1 MKKTA
6 IIGIYLAGLLCA
18 SCTDDLISNSTSDAA
33 DDADGIAFG
42 VSVVEQADMI
52 YDYGRTRAA
61 AGEPALDSA
70 TIVANTFGAHVMEGD
85 NPWGVNIHRMPLPF
99 VGIHPGSASTDKEQ
113 LATRAPLSE
122 IAGNDLLFHDSLTI
136 WGYTDKGRELFSNIL
151 LKKIRGWRSSVH
163 WPYDKEVTKVVT
175 SGQLNPEYM
184 LFYAFSPAL
193 EELDITLK
201 NSPGYG
207 TAPIISFV
215 VPEEP
220 AEQRDL
226 LYGCSAAVNVQA
238 GPTPGYGGSGTGYYE
253 GQASTQKE
261 QHLGQDDKTVALTF
275 KHILTAVRFAQGKM
289 PVDITI
295 KRIVL
300 AHIANKG
307 EYNPSSSTWGL
318 SGTNYSTYTIYPNK
332 NITNYEENVYIDG
345 DSVLFLMPQTLV
357 EGAEL
362 QIVLTEAS
370 APTVER
376 TLKCSLKDDVWNPG
390 YTVTYKVTIGELKGE
405 YYLVAETGTLDSPGA
420 AKSTPQDNSTD
431 DDTEHYTL
439 SGKDVLENNVNNGS
453 FIIHSFRNVKDYST
467 SSSGTNKHQKADW
480 KMTGFSWTADG
491 TYEAKNCPAWI
502 TSIDG
507 WNVSGTSVGTT
518 QGEKT
523 PTGETYSDQGYQ
535 TVSYTLAPQA
545 RAYVANHSS
554 VLNASSG
561 NPSVSGF
568 DLSQK
573 QPNGTTDGLD
583 KTQETANCYIV
594 NAEGTYK
601 FPAVYGNGITGGSV
615 KDLSG
620 NTLFLDHRGKPIE
633 YANIYKQI
641 NSYKEELQSEEDY
654 VTYKNNSV
662 ATDIITKAD
671 YDAMDASSQ
680 TNYTLYTQKKRTY
693 TTVSYD
699 KITGGLSQELIWQ
712 DASGLFTVGETAS
725 GEAYNAFDKTTNNGY
740 GYVEFQVI
748 GHEPGN
754 CVIALKGRRTTVTRT
769 CTYSDTDCNT
779 LVSETS
785 STTTA
790 AAKDAEVLWT
800 WHIWMTDEVYPNKQ
814 DYMVNSVGITN
825 DESNKEELKKQIDQ
839 IYPSYFDDTD
849 DNKVNGSKIVKL
861 LNADGSDSGKRLLP
875 VNLGWVPDDDEFGIY
890 QPRETWVEIVQP
902 VTDVDEADWNRI
914 HICIRQEAKQECI
927 IGTSTMYQ
935 WGRPTALPMVNYN
948 KASDNERTIY
958 GASGSASITDDFQE
972 EQVADATSSMAAV
985 IGHAK
990 NLIRNTA
997 HVNFWWHDAPTA
1009 HAYWAET
1016 KTLYDPC
1023 PPGFQMPASSIFGW
1037 MTKDDME
1044 NNIGT
1049 EFLNT
1054 NVSKTLNMWDGEL
1067 GGNMGGYFYAKK
1079 HTTLPVPDADR
1090 YLQKF
1095 YFPATSYYAKPS
1107 ESGTQLK
1114 NWFADYKQHG
1124 ICWTYQYDTRESVL
1138 GGVNGLQGRIID
1150 FNTSSSGVKLD
1161 DDLVVNLHAIRPVS
1175 TTTSP

>member
-1 MKKTA
+1 MKKVF
-6 IIGIYLAGLLCA
+6 IVIWVAGLLT
-18 SCTDDLISNSTSDAA
+18 SCTDDLLPSASGEM
-33 DDADGIAFG
+33 DDADCIAFA
-42 VSVVEQADMI
+42 VNVVEQADMI

-70 TIVANTFGAHVMEGD
+70 TIAANTFGAHAMEGD
-85 NPWGVNIHRMPLPF
+85 NPWGMNIHRMPLPF
-99 VGIHPGSASTDKEQ
+99 VGIHPGSASTDEEQ
-113 LATRAPLSE
+113 LTTRAPLSE

-136 WGYTDKGRELFSNIL
+136 WGCVYKVIEGDNNDYHRFLFNQTL
-151 LKKIRGWRSSVH
+151 LKKVRGWRSSVH
-163 WPYDKEVTKVVT
+163 WPYDD
-175 SGQLNPEYM
+175 GQGDKM
-184 LFYAFSPAL
+184 RFCAISPAF
-193 EELDITLK
+193 ENLDITLVTPPK
-201 NSPGYG
+201 YEEGG
-207 TAPIISFV
+207 TLTPPTFRYN
-215 VPEEP
+215 VPENP
-220 AEQRDL
+220 GEQRDL
-226 LYGCSAAVNVQA
+226 LFGCAGADPAISVTD

-253 GQASTQKE
+253 DEASTEKQ
-261 QHLGQDDKTVALTF
+261 QHLGQDDKVINISF
-275 KHILTAVRFAQGKM
+275 QHILTAVRFAQGKM
-289 PVDITI
+289 PVGVTI
-295 KRIVL
+295 KRITL
-300 AHIANKG
+300 AHIKSQGVYDPGQEKWGNMTG
-307 EYNPSSSTWGL
+307 NPLTWSDNL
-318 SGTNYSTYTIYPNK
+318 PDKYSTYTIYPNK
-332 NITNYEENVYIDG
+332 NITSYEENVYIDG

-376 TLKCSLKDDVWNPG
+376 TLKCSLKDDVWKMG

-405 YYLVAETGTLDSPGA
+405 YYLVLDTGTDEVTIPKHGDTGTETKYSNGA
-420 AKSTPQDNSTD
+420 ATHETSTST
-431 DDTEHYTL
+431 T
-439 SGKDVLENNVNNGS
+439 SGS
-453 FIIHSFRNVKDYST
+453 FIIHSFRNAKDYST

-480 KMTGFSWTADG
+480 KMTGFSWTKDG

-507 WNVSGTSVGTT
+507 WNVSSTSVGTT

-545 RAYVANHSS
+545 RAYFANHSS

-568 DLSQK
+568 DLSLK
-573 QPNGTTDGLD
+573 QPNGTTDGLN

-620 NTLFLDHRGKPIE
+620 NTLFLDHRGKPIK

-641 NSYKEELQSEEDY
+641 NSYTEELQREEDY
-654 VTYKNNSV
+654 VTYKNNSD
-662 ATDIITKAD
+662 ATDIITKEA
-671 YDAMDASSQ
+671 YDVLDASSK

-712 DASGLFTVGETAS
+712 DARELFKVETTTS
-725 GEAYNAFDKTTNNGY
+725 SDSYNAFDKTNDNGH
-740 GYVEFQVI
+740 GYVEFQVL
-748 GHEPGN
+748 GHTPGN

-790 AAKDAEVLWT
+790 AAEDAEVLWT

-825 DESNKEELKKQIDQ
+825 DDSNGEEQKNKLKKQIDQ

-849 DNKVNGSKIVKL
+849 DDKVNGSKIVKL

-927 IGTSTMYQ
+927 TGTSTMYQ
-935 WGRPTALPMVNYN
+935 WGRPTALPMVN
-948 KASDNERTIY
+948 KISGTERTIY
-958 GASGSASITDDFQE
+958 GATGSTSITNHFEEEKVGPASI
-972 EQVADATSSMAAV
+972 MAAV
-985 IGHAK
+985 IGHPK
-990 NLIRNTA
+990 KLIRNNA
-997 HVNFWWHDAPTA
+997 DGNFWWPDALA
-1009 HAYWAET
+1009 HAYWGET

-1023 PPGFQMPASSIFGW
+1023 PPGFQMPPSSVFGW

-1049 EFLNT
+1049 AFLN
-1054 NVSKTLNMWDGEL
+1054 TLNMWDGEL

-1079 HTTLPVPDADR
+1079 HETLPVPPSDR

-1095 YFPATSYYAKPS
+1095 YFPATSYYNKKPS
-1107 ESGTQLK
+1107 ESSTLLK
-1114 NWFADYKQHG
+1114 DWFADYKQHG
-1124 ICWTYQYDTRESVL
+1124 ICWTY
-1138 GGVNGLQGRIID
+1138 LQGRIID

-1161 DDLVVNLHAIRPVS
+1161 DDLIVNLHAIRPVS
-1175 TTTSP
+1175 Q